1 MLCFVYHFPLGTLN
15 NYIADEYSGLDPDI
29 CGSYLG
35 FTEKVRVLI
44 VDTGFSSVTKYKQLT
59 KMDYENGSTSQL
71 DPAMM

>member
-1 MLCFVYHFPLGTLN
+1 MLARLYF
-15 NYIADEYSGLDPDI
+15 IAGESSGLDPDKR
-29 CGSYLG
+29 GSYLG

-59 KMDYENGSTSQL
+59 EMGYENGSRSEL